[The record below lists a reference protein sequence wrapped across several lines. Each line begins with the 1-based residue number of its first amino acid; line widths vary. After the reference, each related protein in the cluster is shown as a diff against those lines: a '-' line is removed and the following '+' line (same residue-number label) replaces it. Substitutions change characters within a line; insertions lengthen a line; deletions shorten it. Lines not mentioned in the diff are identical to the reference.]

1 MEQNHRTLR
10 YKEAKQA
17 YSENMELAA
26 YTGVQLFFDILI
38 AQLNVEAATQ
48 EKINAD
54 TLYGI
59 SKGRFEVGRIAETE
73 LLQIELSVANAE
85 NAIAQSTL
93 NLQSSME
100 QLRTFLG
107 IQRAARFEMVPPL
120 ELPSFIVDPNQALQ
134 FALQNRSLI
143 VSLERRL
150 KEAERNIA

>member
-1 MEQNHRTLR
+1 MKKPNKRIPKIWSWPPTPGYSFSSTFSSPSSTSKPLR
-10 YKEAKQA
+10 RK
-17 YSENMELAA
+17 
-26 YTGVQLFFDILI
+26 
-38 AQLNVEAATQ
+38 
-48 EKINAD
+48 KINAD

-143 VSLERRL
+143 VSWN
-150 KEAERNIA
+150 AA